1 MRHRIA
7 EIEKRRL
14 PQEDPERDRRVGL
27 LVQELVA
34 ECRNTVPGA
43 GVGIDVD
50 LEGDALHCWAGFL
63 VMIGEVAIVVGGKSG
78 QYQRGGHLPAFAD
91 EQVVSTAGSIHTHDL
106 QSLFR
111 FNQRL

>member
-1 MRHRIA
+1 MPEA
-7 EIEKRRL
+7 LFFLEKFD
-14 PQEDPERDRRVGL
+14 Q
-27 LVQELVA
+27 
-34 ECRNTVPGA
+34 CRNA
-43 GVGIDVD
+43 EKCSAIGVYVD

-91 EQVVSTAGSIHTHDL
+91 EQVVSTAGRIHTHDL

-111 FNQRL
+111 LNQRL